1 MDTRKLIIII
11 SGFGIV
17 LFAYFSM
24 LWLSD
29 MKITPPRKP
38 PKEVVRYV
46 KAEKVEY
53 NNVITEVEAM
63 GRVTSKTEVTLIAE
77 VRGKIMKGDI
87 SFKIGQSF
95 NKGDLLVKIDDEIE
109 LYNMKSRKSSFLNS
123 VAGMLPD
130 LRISFPKNY
139 EEWNSFMESIDIDS
153 KLPDLPELSST
164 QERIYMA
171 SRNILTN
178 YYTIKSAEANFESYH
193 IYAPFS
199 GTITEVSLEE
209 GAVANPGSRLGKI
222 INTKNLEL
230 EVPVEIGSAK
240 WLKVG
245 QRVEVYDSK
254 KTSSWKGKIVRK
266 SQNVNPTTQSIN
278 VYISLNST
286 SKNPLYKGEYLEAIF
301 GGIKLFNV
309 MEIPRKAVFNQNEVF
324 IVKDGLLEKREIII
338 EKINKDKIY
347 LSGLENGVEIVAE
360 PLINAS
366 ENTKVTILEK

>member
-53 NNVITEVEAM
+53 NNVITEVEAL

>member
-53 NNVITEVEAM
+53 NNVVTEVEAM
-63 GRVTSKTEVTLIAE
+63 GRVTSKTEVSLIAE
-77 VRGKIMKGDI
+77 VRGEIMKGDS

-130 LRISFPKNY
+130 LRISFPENY

-245 QRVEVYDSK
+245 QKVEVYDSK
-254 KTSSWKGKIVRK
+254 KISSWKGKIVRK

-286 SKNPLYKGEYLEAIF
+286 SRNPLYKGEYLTANF
-301 GGIKLFNV
+301 SGIKLFSV

-324 IVKDGLLEKREIII
+324 IVQDGLLEKREIII

-347 LSGLENGVEIVAE
+347 FTGLETGVEIVAE

-366 ENTKVTILEK
+366 EKTKVSILEK